1 MNIARS
7 FFLLLAIVSLAALP
21 TQAQQ
26 PAPTLRLPAILS
38 DHMVIQRDT
47 PARVWGW
54 AQPGETVTI
63 TLGQAT
69 ATAKADDQGEWSATL
84 AKLAASDASL
94 EMIVKSGADTLTVR
108 DILVGD
114 VWVCSGQ
121 SNMAFQLANCA
132 DGPAELAK
140 AQRPEMRFF
149 QVPGVSSGTPLADTK
164 GQWVVCTPATAK
176 GFSAVGYYFGREIQ
190 QSQKVPVGLIGSNQG
205 ASRAQV
211 WLSRE
216 ALAADPD
223 LNKIYLQPFAAI
235 LDNPEEAKAAH
246 EKWMK
251 EGGEKYQQ
259 DRRAW
264 FSERFMADKKK
275 EPFTK
280 PMPQP
285 PATPEPLNVTE
296 QTGFSTVLF
305 NARIN
310 PLVNFPIRGALWY
323 QGEGNVNDALYD
335 RLLSALITDWRT
347 RWGIGDFPFLIV
359 QLPNKSKQQRD
370 PAEQLGGWAPI
381 RERQFKV
388 HQNLANVGIVA
399 SIDLG
404 STEDP
409 IENNNLHPV
418 EKENIGKRLA
428 LVAGHYPYGEKGE
441 FSGPI
446 LGKSSI
452 EGAKIELT
460 FDHAA
465 DGLKIGTPPKTSLTP
480 QPPVDELRGFAIA
493 GADKKFVAAKAII
506 VAPDRVSV
514 WSESVPKPAFV
525 RYGWQLSPVVNLYN
539 SADLPAFPFRT
550 DTD

>member
-1 MNIARS
+1 MNLARS
-7 FFLLLAIVSLAALP
+7 FLLLLAIVSLAALP
-21 TQAQQ
+21 AQAQQ
-26 PAPTLRLPAILS
+26 PAPALRLPAIFG
-38 DHMVIQRDT
+38 DHMVLQRDT
-47 PARVWGW
+47 PVRVWGW
-54 AQPGETVTI
+54 AKPGDTVTI
-63 TLGQAT
+63 ALGQSA
-69 ATAKADDQGEWSATL
+69 ATAKADAKGEWSATL
-84 AKLAASDASL
+84 PAIPAGSAPR
-94 EMIVKSGADTLTVR
+94 EMTVKDGTTTLTVR

-121 SNMAFQLANCA
+121 SNMAFNLGGCVNAA
-132 DGPAELAK
+132 AELAN

-149 QVPGVSSGTPLADTK
+149 QVPGVSSGTPLADTTGK
-164 GQWVVCTPATAK
+164 WVVCTPETAK
-176 GFSAVGYYFGREIQ
+176 GFSAVGYYFGRDIQ
-190 QSQKVPVGLIGSNQG
+190 ESQKIPVGLIGSNQG

-223 LNKIYLQPFAAI
+223 LNKTYLQPFAAI
-235 LDNPEEAKAAH
+235 LDNPEAAKAAH
-246 EKWMK
+246 DKWLR

-259 DRRAW
+259 DRKAW
-264 FSERFMADKKK
+264 YSERFMADKNKV
-275 EPFTK
+275 PFTK

-285 PATPEPLNVTE
+285 PSPEPLNVTE

-305 NARIN
+305 NARIH

-323 QGEGNVNDALYD
+323 QGEGNTNDALYD

-347 RWGIGDFPFLIV
+347 RWRLGDFPFLIV
-359 QLPNKSKQQRD
+359 QLPNKSKQQLD
-370 PAEQLGGWAPI
+370 PAEQPGGWAGI
-381 RERQFKV
+381 RDRQLKV
-388 HQNLANVGIVA
+388 SRTLPNVGIA
-399 SIDLG
+399 CAIDLG
-404 STEDP
+404 ATNDP
-409 IENNNLHPV
+409 VENNNLHPV

-428 LVAGHYPYGEKGE
+428 LVARHHAYGEKGE

-446 LGKSSI
+446 LEKASVEDGKI
-452 EGAKIELT
+452 QLT
-460 FDHAA
+460 FSHVG

-480 QPPVDELRGFAIA
+480 QPPTDALRGFAIA
-493 GADKKFVAAKAII
+493 GADKKFVAANAVITG
-506 VAPDRVSV
+506 PDRVSV